1 MYLVTQMGGSRMSL
15 GRILVVEDD
24 SALREAIVD
33 TLQLGDFEVLSVDN
47 GLSALAVLGE
57 EEISLVF
64 SDIRMDGMDG
74 YALLQR
80 LRALKPHL
88 PVVLMTAYGT
98 IEQAV
103 SAMKDGAVDY
113 IVKPFEASL
122 LLEKAQRYLN
132 VDASSEDD
140 FVAVDAQTQKIKRL
154 AQKVAASDASVM
166 ITGESGTGK
175 EVLARYLHQ
184 QSGRAQ
190 GPFIAINCAAIPE
203 TMLEATLFGYEK
215 GAFTGAVKSMP
226 GKFEQAQKGTLFL
239 DEIGEMNIELQS
251 KLLRVLQEREV
262 ERLGSDKPI
271 ALDVRVLSATNI
283 NFEQAIKT
291 HKFREDLYYRL
302 NVFPLHLAPL
312 RERPLD
318 IIPIAE
324 RLIARH
330 YAGAQ
335 LLPSLT
341 DEAKARLMEYA
352 WQGNIRELDNV
363 VQRAMVLQA
372 GEWITA
378 EDILLDARSLWQD
391 VKESET
397 LTDEVVEGS
406 LSEPVVMQDLKEQ
419 EIKLIL
425 STLKLQAGNRART
438 AEVLQMSPRTLRY
451 KLAKLRDAGYDVD

>member
-1 MYLVTQMGGSRMSL
+1 MSL

-140 FVAVDAQTQKIKRL
+140 FVAEDPQTQKIKRL

-283 NFEQAIKT
+283 DFEQAIKA
-291 HKFREDLYYRL
+291 HKFREDLFYRL

-318 IIPIAE
+318 VIPIAE
-324 RLIARH
+324 RLIKRH
-330 YAGAQ
+330 YAGSHS
-335 LLPSLT
+335 LPSLT
-341 DEAKARLMEYA
+341 DEAKERLMTYA

-372 GEWITA
+372 GEWITVD
-378 EDILLDARSLWQD
+378 DILLDARTLWQE
-391 VKESET
+391 VKENDVSTDAEEET
-397 LTDEVVEGS
+397 GS
-406 LSEPVVMQDLKEQ
+406 TEPLVMQDLKEQ

-425 STLKLQAGNRART
+425 TTLKLQAGNRART

>member
-1 MYLVTQMGGSRMSL
+1 MSL

-140 FVAVDAQTQKIKRL
+140 FVAVDAQTLKIKRL

-391 VKESET
+391 IKESET

>member
-1 MYLVTQMGGSRMSL
+1 MSL

-33 TLQLGDFEVLSVDN
+33 TLQLGNFEILSVDN

-140 FVAVDAQTQKIKRL
+140 FVAVDTQTQKIKRL

-330 YAGAQ
+330 YAGVQ
-335 LLPSLT
+335 LVPSLT
-341 DEAKARLMEYA
+341 DEAKECLMGYA

-372 GEWITA
+372 GEWITGD
-378 EDILLDARSLWQD
+378 DILLDARSLWQD
-391 VKESET
+391 TKESESM
-397 LTDEVVEGS
+397 TDEELELS
-406 LSEPVVMQDLKEQ
+406 LGEPVVMQDLKEQ

-425 STLKLQAGNRART
+425 TTLKLQAGNRART

>member
-1 MYLVTQMGGSRMSL
+1 MSL

-140 FVAVDAQTQKIKRL
+140 FVAEDPQTQKIKRL

-283 NFEQAIKT
+283 DFEQAIKA
-291 HKFREDLYYRL
+291 HKFREDLFYRL

-312 RERPLD
+312 RERSLD
-318 IIPIAE
+318 VIPIAE
-324 RLIARH
+324 RLIKRH
-330 YAGAQ
+330 YAGSHS
-335 LLPSLT
+335 LPSLT
-341 DEAKARLMEYA
+341 DEAKERLMTYA

-372 GEWITA
+372 GEWITVD
-378 EDILLDARSLWQD
+378 DILLDARTLWQE
-391 VKESET
+391 VKENDVSTDAEEET
-397 LTDEVVEGS
+397 GS
-406 LSEPVVMQDLKEQ
+406 TEPVVMQDLKEQ

-425 STLKLQAGNRART
+425 TTLKLQAGNRART

>member
-1 MYLVTQMGGSRMSL
+1 MSL

-406 LSEPVVMQDLKEQ
+406 LSEPVVMQGLKEQ

>member
-1 MYLVTQMGGSRMSL
+1 MSL

-140 FVAVDAQTQKIKRL
+140 FVAEDPQTQKIKRL

-283 NFEQAIKT
+283 DFEQAIKA
-291 HKFREDLYYRL
+291 HKFREDLFYRL

-318 IIPIAE
+318 VIPIAE
-324 RLIARH
+324 RLIKRH
-330 YAGAQ
+330 YAGSHS
-335 LLPSLT
+335 LPSLT
-341 DEAKARLMEYA
+341 DEAKERLMTYA

-372 GEWITA
+372 GEWITVD
-378 EDILLDARSLWQD
+378 DILLDARTLWQE
-391 VKESET
+391 VKENDVSTDAEEET
-397 LTDEVVEGS
+397 GS
-406 LSEPVVMQDLKEQ
+406 TEPVVMQDLKEQ

-425 STLKLQAGNRART
+425 TTLKLQAGNRART

>member
-1 MYLVTQMGGSRMSL
+1 MSL

-47 GLSALAVLGE
+47 GLSALAVLGD

-283 NFEQAIKT
+283 NFEQAIKA

-330 YAGAQ
+330 YAGIQ
-335 LLPSLT
+335 LVPSLT
-341 DEAKARLMEYA
+341 DEAKARLMGYA

-372 GEWITA
+372 GDWITA
-378 EDILLDARSLWQD
+378 DDILLDARSLWQD
-391 VKESET
+391 TKENDVP
-397 LTDEVVEGS
+397 TDAEGEMGS
-406 LSEPVVMQDLKEQ
+406 SEPVVMQDLKEQ

-451 KLAKLRDAGYDVD
+451 KLAKLRDAGYDVE

>member
-1 MYLVTQMGGSRMSL
+1 MSL

-140 FVAVDAQTQKIKRL
+140 FVAVDAQTLKIKRL

>member
-1 MYLVTQMGGSRMSL
+1 MSL

-122 LLEKAQRYLN
+122 LLDKAQRYLN
-132 VDASSEDD
+132 ADASSEDD

-324 RLIARH
+324 RLISRH
-330 YAGAQ
+330 YAGSQ
-335 LLPSLT
+335 LIPTLT
-341 DEAKARLMEYA
+341 EAAKARLMSHA

-378 EDILLDARSLWQD
+378 EDILLDARSLWQE
-391 VKESET
+391 VKENDS
-397 LTDEVVEGS
+397 LTDDLLETGS
-406 LSEPVVMQDLKEQ
+406 NEPVVMQDLKEQ

-451 KLAKLRDAGYDVD
+451 KLAKLRDAGYDFE

>member
-1 MYLVTQMGGSRMSL
+1 MSL

-47 GLSALAVLGE
+47 GLSALAVLGD

-215 GAFTGAVKSMP
+215 GSFTGAVKSMP

-283 NFEQAIKT
+283 NFEQAIKA

-330 YAGAQ
+330 YAGIQ
-335 LLPSLT
+335 LVPSLT
-341 DEAKARLMEYA
+341 DEAKARLMGYA

-372 GEWITA
+372 GDWITA
-378 EDILLDARSLWQD
+378 DDILLDARSLWQD
-391 VKESET
+391 TKENDVT
-397 LTDEVVEGS
+397 TDAEGEMGS
-406 LSEPVVMQDLKEQ
+406 SEPVVMQDLKEQ

-451 KLAKLRDAGYDVD
+451 KLAKLRDAGYDVE

>member
-1 MYLVTQMGGSRMSL
+1 MSL

-283 NFEQAIKT
+283 NFEQAIKS

-391 VKESET
+391 IKESET
-397 LTDEVVEGS
+397 STDEFVEGG

-425 STLKLQAGNRART
+425 STLRLQAGNRART

>member
-1 MYLVTQMGGSRMSL
+1 MSL

-283 NFEQAIKT
+283 NFEQAIKS

-341 DEAKARLMEYA
+341 NEAKARLMEYA

-391 VKESET
+391 IKESET
-397 LTDEVVEGS
+397 STDEFVEGG

>member
-1 MYLVTQMGGSRMSL
+1 MSL

-132 VDASSEDD
+132 FDASSEDD

-239 DEIGEMNIELQS
+239 DEIGEMNIDLQS

-330 YAGAQ
+330 YAGTQ
-335 LLPSLT
+335 VIPSLT
-341 DEAKARLMEYA
+341 DEAKERLISYH

-363 VQRAMVLQA
+363 LQRAMVLQA

-378 EDILLDARSLWQD
+378 EDILLDARSLWLD

-397 LTDEVVEGS
+397 STDVIVEGG

>member
-1 MYLVTQMGGSRMSL
+1 MSL

-47 GLSALAVLGE
+47 GLSALAVLGD

-154 AQKVAASDASVM
+154 AQKVAASEASVM

-330 YAGAQ
+330 YAGIQ
-335 LLPSLT
+335 LVPSLT
-341 DEAKARLMEYA
+341 DEAKARLMGYA

-372 GEWITA
+372 GDWITA
-378 EDILLDARSLWQD
+378 DDILLDARSLWQD
-391 VKESET
+391 TKENDVT
-397 LTDEVVEGS
+397 TDAEGEMGS
-406 LSEPVVMQDLKEQ
+406 SEPVVMQDLKEQ

-451 KLAKLRDAGYDVD
+451 KLAKLRDAGYDVE

>member
-1 MYLVTQMGGSRMSL
+1 MSL

-47 GLSALAVLGE
+47 GLSALAVLGDE
-57 EEISLVF
+57 DISLVF

-140 FVAVDAQTQKIKRL
+140 FVAEDAQTQKIKRL
-154 AQKVAASDASVM
+154 AQKVAVSDASVM

-184 QSGRAQ
+184 QSGRSQ

-324 RLIARH
+324 RLISRH
-330 YAGAQ
+330 YAGSQ
-335 LLPSLT
+335 LIPTLT
-341 DEAKARLMEYA
+341 EAAKERLMSHA

-378 EDILLDARSLWQD
+378 EDILLDARSLWQE
-391 VKESET
+391 VKENDS
-397 LTDEVVEGS
+397 LTDDLLETGS
-406 LSEPVVMQDLKEQ
+406 NEPVVMQDLKEQ

-451 KLAKLRDAGYDVD
+451 KLAKLRDAGYDFE

>member
-1 MYLVTQMGGSRMSL
+1 MSL

-24 SALREAIVD
+24 GALREAIVD

-190 GPFIAINCAAIPE
+190 CPFIAINCAAIPE

-215 GAFTGAVKSMP
+215 GAFTGAIKSMP

-251 KLLRVLQEREV
+251 KLLRVLQEKEV

-271 ALDVRVLSATNI
+271 QLDVRVLSATNI
-283 NFEQAIKT
+283 NFEQAIKA

-312 RERPLD
+312 RERPMD

-335 LLPSLT
+335 LVPSLT
-341 DEAKARLMEYA
+341 NEAKERLMGYA

-397 LTDEVVEGS
+397 LTDEIVESG
-406 LSEPVVMQDLKEQ
+406 LNEPVVMQDLKEQ
-419 EIKLIL
+419 EVKLIL

>member
-1 MYLVTQMGGSRMSL
+1 MSL

-391 VKESET
+391 IKESET
-397 LTDEVVEGS
+397 STDEFVEGG

>member
-1 MYLVTQMGGSRMSL
+1 LVAETGGIAVSL
-15 GRILVVEDD
+15 GRILIVEDD
-24 SALREAIVD
+24 VSLREAIVD

-47 GLSALAVLGE
+47 GLSALAVLNE
-57 EEISLVF
+57 DDDISLVF
-64 SDIRMDGMDG
+64 SDVRMDSMDG

-88 PVVLMTAYGT
+88 PVILMTAYGT

-113 IVKPFEASL
+113 LVKPFEASL
-122 LLEKAQRYLN
+122 LLEKARRYLN
-132 VDASSEDD
+132 SDASSEDD
-140 FVAVDAQTQKIKRL
+140 FVAVDPNTQKIKRL
-154 AQKVAASDASVM
+154 AQKVAQSDASVM

-184 QSGRAQ
+184 HSPRAK

-215 GAFTGAVKSMP
+215 GAFTGAVKAMP
-226 GKFEQAQKGTLFL
+226 GKFEQAQQGTLFL
-239 DEIGEMNIELQS
+239 DEIGEMSVDLQS

-262 ERLGSDKPI
+262 ERLGGDAPI

-283 NFEQAIKT
+283 DFNEAIKS
-291 HKFREDLYYRL
+291 HKFREDLFYRL
-302 NVFPLHLAPL
+302 NVFPIHLSPL

-324 RLIARH
+324 RLITRH
-330 YAGAQ
+330 ADGRNA
-335 LLPSLT
+335 LPIL
-341 DEAKARLMEYA
+341 DEAAKKMLTSYH

-363 VQRAMVLQA
+363 IQRALVLSS
-372 GEWITA
+372 GETITSA
-378 EDILLDARSLWQD
+378 DILIDARSLWH
-391 VKESET
+391 EENAET
-397 LTDEVVEGS
+397 VDNMMS
-406 LSEPVVMQDLKEQ
+406 DSDQNPVVMQDLKQQ

-425 STLKLQAGNRART
+425 KTLKLQAGNRART

-451 KLAKLRDAGYDVD
+451 KLAKLREEGYDVE

>member
-1 MYLVTQMGGSRMSL
+1 MSL

>member
-1 MYLVTQMGGSRMSL
+1 MGGNRMSL

-47 GLSALAVLGE
+47 GLSALAVLGD

-215 GAFTGAVKSMP
+215 GSFTGAVKSMP

-283 NFEQAIKT
+283 NFEQAIKA

-330 YAGAQ
+330 YAGIQ
-335 LLPSLT
+335 LVPSLT
-341 DEAKARLMEYA
+341 DEAKARLMGYA

-372 GEWITA
+372 GDWITA
-378 EDILLDARSLWQD
+378 DDILLDARSLWQD
-391 VKESET
+391 TKENDVT
-397 LTDEVVEGS
+397 TDAEGEMGS
-406 LSEPVVMQDLKEQ
+406 SEPVVMQDLKEQ

-451 KLAKLRDAGYDVD
+451 KLAKLRDAGYDVE

>member
-1 MYLVTQMGGSRMSL
+1 
-15 GRILVVEDD
+15 
-24 SALREAIVD
+24 VD
-33 TLQLGDFEVLSVDN
+33 TLQLGDFEILSVDN
-47 GLSALAVLGE
+47 GLSALAILGE

-103 SAMKDGAVDY
+103 SAMKDGAIDY

-132 VDASSEDD
+132 VDASSNDD

-154 AQKVAASDASVM
+154 AQKVAVSDASVM

-184 QSGRAQ
+184 QSGRSQ

-271 ALDVRVLSATNI
+271 ALNVRVLSATNI
-283 NFEQAIKT
+283 DFDHAIKT
-291 HKFREDLYYRL
+291 HKFRADLFYRL

-312 RERPLD
+312 RERPSD

-330 YAGAQ
+330 YASSRGV
-335 LLPSLT
+335 PSLT
-341 DEAKARLMEYA
+341 EGAKERLTTYA

-372 GEWITA
+372 GDWIA
-378 EDILLDARSLWQD
+378 ADDIMLDARSLWQD
-391 VKESET
+391 ARENDVT
-397 LTDEVVEGS
+397 TNAEGEMGS
-406 LSEPVVMQDLKEQ
+406 SEPVVMQDLKEQ

-425 STLKLQAGNRART
+425 TTLKLQAGNRART

-451 KLAKLRDAGYDVD
+451 KLARLRDAGYDVE

>member
-1 MYLVTQMGGSRMSL
+1 MSL

-140 FVAVDAQTQKIKRL
+140 FVAEDPQTQKIKRL

-283 NFEQAIKT
+283 DFEQAIKA
-291 HKFREDLYYRL
+291 HKFREDLFYRL

-318 IIPIAE
+318 VIPIAE
-324 RLIARH
+324 RLIKRH
-330 YAGAQ
+330 YAGSHS
-335 LLPSLT
+335 LPSLT
-341 DEAKARLMEYA
+341 DEAKERLITYA

-372 GEWITA
+372 GEWITVD
-378 EDILLDARSLWQD
+378 DILLDARTLWQE
-391 VKESET
+391 VKENDVSTDAEEET
-397 LTDEVVEGS
+397 GS
-406 LSEPVVMQDLKEQ
+406 TEPVVMQDLKEQ

-425 STLKLQAGNRART
+425 TTLKLQAGNRART

>member
-1 MYLVTQMGGSRMSL
+1 MSL

-335 LLPSLT
+335 LVPSLT

>member
-1 MYLVTQMGGSRMSL
+1 MSL

-140 FVAVDAQTQKIKRL
+140 FVAEDPQTQKIKRL

-283 NFEQAIKT
+283 DFEQAIKA
-291 HKFREDLYYRL
+291 HKFREDLFYRL

-318 IIPIAE
+318 VIPIAE
-324 RLIARH
+324 RLIKRH
-330 YAGAQ
+330 YAGSHS
-335 LLPSLT
+335 LPSLT
-341 DEAKARLMEYA
+341 DEAKERLITYA

-372 GEWITA
+372 GEWITVD
-378 EDILLDARSLWQD
+378 DILLDARTLWQE
-391 VKESET
+391 VKENDVSTDAQEET
-397 LTDEVVEGS
+397 GS
-406 LSEPVVMQDLKEQ
+406 TEPVVMQDLKEQ

-425 STLKLQAGNRART
+425 TTLKLQAGNRART

>member
-1 MYLVTQMGGSRMSL
+1 MGGNRMSL

-47 GLSALAVLGE
+47 GLSALAVLGD

-283 NFEQAIKT
+283 NFEQAIKA

-330 YAGAQ
+330 YAGIQ
-335 LLPSLT
+335 LVPSLT
-341 DEAKARLMEYA
+341 DEAKARLMGYA

-372 GEWITA
+372 GDWITA
-378 EDILLDARSLWQD
+378 DDILLDARSLWQD
-391 VKESET
+391 TKENDVT
-397 LTDEVVEGS
+397 TDAEGEMGS
-406 LSEPVVMQDLKEQ
+406 SEPVVMQDLKEQ

-451 KLAKLRDAGYDVD
+451 KLAKLRDAGYDVE

>member
-1 MYLVTQMGGSRMSL
+1 MSL

-140 FVAVDAQTQKIKRL
+140 FVAEDPQTQKIKRL

-283 NFEQAIKT
+283 DFEQAIKA
-291 HKFREDLYYRL
+291 HKFREDLFYRL

-318 IIPIAE
+318 VIPIAE
-324 RLIARH
+324 RLIKRH
-330 YAGAQ
+330 YAGSHS
-335 LLPSLT
+335 LPSLT
-341 DEAKARLMEYA
+341 DEAKERLMTYA

-372 GEWITA
+372 GEWITVD
-378 EDILLDARSLWQD
+378 DILLDARTLWQE
-391 VKESET
+391 VKENDVSTDAQEET
-397 LTDEVVEGS
+397 GS
-406 LSEPVVMQDLKEQ
+406 TEPLVMQDLKEQ

-425 STLKLQAGNRART
+425 TTLKLQAGNRART

>member
-1 MYLVTQMGGSRMSL
+1 MSL

-425 STLKLQAGNRART
+425 STLKLQVGNRART

>member
-1 MYLVTQMGGSRMSL
+1 MGGDGMSL

-140 FVAVDAQTQKIKRL
+140 FVAEDPQTQKIKRL

-283 NFEQAIKT
+283 DFEQAIKA
-291 HKFREDLYYRL
+291 HKFREDLFYRL

-318 IIPIAE
+318 VIPIAE
-324 RLIARH
+324 RLIKRH
-330 YAGAQ
+330 YAGSHS
-335 LLPSLT
+335 LPSLT
-341 DEAKARLMEYA
+341 DEAKERLMTYA

-372 GEWITA
+372 GEWITVD
-378 EDILLDARSLWQD
+378 DILLDARTLWQE
-391 VKESET
+391 VKENDVSTDAQEET
-397 LTDEVVEGS
+397 GS
-406 LSEPVVMQDLKEQ
+406 TEPVVMQDLKEQ

-425 STLKLQAGNRART
+425 TTLKLQAGNRART